1 MGFTQELIMEGT
13 NFITVC
19 PCRPRTA
26 ANDTTKSTQQTKRT
40 VMKLKWLFE
49 NYAHIILIAGTAVL
63 AAGCC
68 SHEHSYSQ
76 TSQTRYWSDSG
87 TAVGGTA
94 ETPES
99 QSGSSGGQVS
109 GTTVI
114 PLHKETA
121 NVSTRQVD
129 DGTVRLRK
137 IVKTETVNEPVQ
149 LRTESVV
156 IDRQPAATGR
166 EGAEVSSQPFQDQ
179 EITIQLHH
187 DEPVVQTQIEPAG
200 QVTAQTR
207 TDTRQTTI
215 QKQLRSEDVTVDK
228 GNAKN
233 VTVSGNVSSDS
244 SQAMGGGGD
253 IGGQSSATE
262 SSSTITDPT
271 RLTGSDVSGVEG
283 KSVQLNGVKVDRV
296 SGQMICVK
304 DSAGKP
310 LCIKSTE
317 STENLK
323 PGDTINVTGTA
334 KSVSSMPANNMGEA
348 SDQASQ
354 MLQGQ
359 QVYVEAQSVQEAK

>member
-1 MGFTQELIMEGT
+1 
-13 NFITVC
+13 
-19 PCRPRTA
+19 
-26 ANDTTKSTQQTKRT
+26 
-40 VMKLKWLFE
+40 MKLKWLG
-49 NYAHIILIAGTAVL
+49 NRYGQMILIAGTAAL
-63 AAGCC
+63 AAGC
-68 SHEHSYSQ
+68 SSTSHSYSQ
-76 TSQTRYWSDSG
+76 TSRTRYWSDSG

-94 ETPES
+94 ENSEY
-99 QSGSSGGQVS
+99 QSGSSGSQAS
-109 GTTVI
+109 GNTVI
-114 PLHKETA
+114 PLYKETA

-166 EGAEVSSQPFQDQ
+166 GSAESGSQPFQEQ

-200 QVTAQTR
+200 QITAQTR

-215 QKQLRSEDVTVDK
+215 QKQLRSEDVTIDK

-244 SQAMGGGGD
+244 GQAMGGGGD
-253 IGGQSSATE
+253 IGGQSSDTE
-262 SSSTITDPT
+262 TSSMITDPT
-271 RLTGSDVSGVEG
+271 RLTGSDVSGAEG
-283 KSVQLNGVKVDRV
+283 KSVRLSGMKVDRV

-304 DSAGKP
+304 DPAAKP
-310 LCIKSTE
+310 ICIKSSE
-317 STENLK
+317 QTENLK
-323 PGDTINVTGTA
+323 PGDTINVTGTVR
-334 KSVSSMPANNMGEA
+334 KVSSISGNNMGEA
-348 SDQASQ
+348 SDQTSQ

-359 QVYVEAQSVQEAK
+359 QVYVEAQSVQAVK